1 MTHVPHLAAAGDHA
15 GPRRSLV
22 LAGGGMRVAWQA
34 GVVKALEEAGIRF
47 HHADGTSG
55 GIFNVAMLLSGCS
68 PADMCARWQ
77 SVSPLEF
84 VSPLPLS
91 KYLRSPR
98 WAGLGSGKGIAE
110 KVFTKLGIDAERI
123 RAARGLDG
131 TFNVCDF
138 RRKVS
143 EAIPHDEIVQELL
156 VAGVSLPVLMP
167 AIAHG
172 DGLWLDAVWIRDAN
186 LMEGIARGSEELW
199 LAWCIGN
206 TSIYRNGSF
215 RQYVHMIELAANGS
229 LFAELER
236 ISELNERI
244 ATGETPAGRTAPV
257 RLHVIR
263 PELPIPLDPDY
274 FLGRI
279 DGATLVALGYRDAWR
294 YLDSHDPAGVPLG
307 PQATR
312 MSDGG
317 PGVGFRERYAAAA
330 RIRGTEGP
338 LQLRLAVEIG
348 ALDRFIADP
357 HGGHGA
363 LVGELRHPA
372 FGDPALLRAGM
383 FRLDGARAVYAGRF
397 LAAERTFALHAH
409 RARRPGAPLHVTL
422 DGEGDAAVT
431 LRISPSARER
441 AAQAASLHARNTG
454 SLPEGG
460 RVVARFVRHLLA
472 R

>member
-1 MTHVPHLAAAGDHA
+1 MTHTPHLAAGDGYT

-34 GVVKALEEAGIRF
+34 GVLKALEEAGIRF

-55 GIFNVAMLLSGCS
+55 GIFNLAMLLSGCS
-68 PADMCARWQ
+68 PAEMCARWQ
-77 SVSPLEF
+77 ALRPREF

-91 KYLRSPR
+91 SYLRSPR
-98 WAGLGSGKGIAE
+98 WPGLAGGKGIAE
-110 KVFTKLGIDAERI
+110 GVFSKLGIDVERI
-123 RAARGLDG
+123 HAARGLDG

-143 EAIPHDEIVQELL
+143 EAIPHDRIARELL

-167 AIAHG
+167 AVPHG

-186 LMEGIARGSEELW
+186 LLEGVRHGSDELW

-206 TSIYRNGSF
+206 AGSYRNGSF

-229 LFAELER
+229 LFGELER
-236 ISELNERI
+236 IRELNERI
-244 ATGETPAGRTAPV
+244 SAGDAPDGRTASI

-279 DGATLVALGYRDAWR
+279 DGGTLVALGYRDAWR

-307 PQATR
+307 PEATR

-317 PGVGFRERYAAAA
+317 PGVGFRERLAGLAT
-330 RIRGTEGP
+330 INGIEGL

-348 ALDRFIADP
+348 ELDRFLADP
-357 HGGHGA
+357 VGDHGT

-372 FGDPALLRAGM
+372 FGGVTLLRSGT
-383 FRLDGARAVYAGRF
+383 FQLDGARAVYAGGFQAAGRRF
-397 LAAERTFALHAH
+397 TLRAS
-409 RARRPGAPLHVTL
+409 RARRPGSPLGVAL
-422 DGEGDAAVT
+422 AGDGDAAAT
-431 LRISPSARER
+431 LRLCPSAREI
-441 AAQAASLHARNTG
+441 AAQAVSLHARNTG

-460 RVVARFVRHLLA
+460 RVVGRFMRHLFGH
-472 R
+472 